1 MSREFSY
8 KAITLKL
15 NVQMAN
21 GLDQF
26 LKHT

>member
-1 MSREFSY
+1 MSREFGY
-8 KAITLKL
+8 RATKLKL

-21 GLDQF
+21 DLDQF